1 MLFALAVSTAPFAMV
16 ERHLCVVQSRPRM
29 PEPRSD
35 EEWMQRYA
43 EGDEKALQVLFER
56 HAGRMHGF
64 FARAFH
70 DASTCEDLLQTTFLK
85 LHHGR
90 ERYLKGAPFLPWLF
104 GIAVRVRAD
113 ELRKRYRQTQDQG
126 VELDSLPGEQRE
138 TAESKQTI
146 ARVRR
151 AVEALPEPQR
161 LVIQLHRFDGLS
173 FAEIAA
179 VLSETEGKL
188 VQEGAVRVRAFRAH
202 EVLRKALLDLA
213 PEGTSEGKP

>member
-1 MLFALAVSTAPFAMV
+1 
-16 ERHLCVVQSRPRM
+16 M

-43 EGDEKALQVLFER
+43 EGDQAALHVLFQR
-56 HAGRMHGF
+56 HAKRMHSF
-64 FARAFH
+64 FARAFQ
-70 DASTCEDLLQTTFLK
+70 DKSTCEDLLQTTFLK
-85 LHHGR
+85 LHHAR

-113 ELRKRYRQTQDQG
+113 ELRKRYRHVQDHG
-126 VELDSLPGEQRE
+126 VELDSLAAEASE
-138 TAESKQTI
+138 SAESKQAI

-151 AVEALPEPQR
+151 AVEALPEAQR

-173 FAEIAA
+173 FGEIAA
-179 VLSETEGKL
+179 VLSETEGKP

-213 PEGTSEGKP
+213 PEGAGGGKP

>member
-1 MLFALAVSTAPFAMV
+1 MLSSHAFSTQPFATV
-16 ERHLCVVQSRPRM
+16 EWPGALVQSRAWM
-29 PEPRSD
+29 SDARSD

-43 EGDEKALQVLFER
+43 EGDQEALQVLFQR
-56 HAGRMHGF
+56 HAKRMHGF
-64 FARAFH
+64 FARAFQ
-70 DASTCEDLLQTTFLK
+70 DKSTCEDLLQTTFLK
-85 LHHGR
+85 LHHAR

-126 VELDSLPGEQRE
+126 VELDSLPGEERE

-161 LVIQLHRFDGLS
+161 LVIQLHRFDGLT

-179 VLSETEGKL
+179 VLSETEGKP